1 MRVRLLGTNA
11 SARRVPRG
19 ERRRRHRR
27 GPPVNLQQKI
37 DEVQDP
43 IVVQTGTGVEA
54 ALVLAVEL
62 EARLCDFDD
71 EHGPR
76 GMLAA
81 VVSPAS
87 ASDRDIR
94 LGLPHIVQRD
104 RPPRSYQPGRSAG
117 SAEGVLDEAD
127 RRIVRAVL
135 GLAHVT
141 LAAEELDRITGT
153 EDTDLDQPYEHRPG
167 PS

>member
-1 MRVRLLGTNA
+1 M
-11 SARRVPRG
+11 
-19 ERRRRHRR
+19 
-27 GPPVNLQQKI
+27 
-37 DEVQDP
+37 
-43 IVVQTGTGVEA
+43 
-54 ALVLAVEL
+54 LAVEL

-94 LGLPHIVQRD
+94 LGLRHIVQRD
-104 RPPRSYQPGRSAG
+104 RPLRPYEPGRSEG

-127 RRIVRAVL
+127 RLPGRKTPTSINRPYSARVQRRVRAGYVVMSE
-135 GLAHVT
+135 GYVERREASMSSVRYSF
-141 LAAEELDRITGT
+141 LD
-153 EDTDLDQPYEHRPG
+153 EV
-167 PS
+167 